1 MNKLKTLSQHFY
13 DEPFP
18 TINFVSSSHVNEWL
32 RALDKRGLAF
42 HFDDDPYDIV
52 NRDGHRTFTDE
63 QAKCI
68 DRCVARFRELLG
80 DSCCPFQYASDMVG
94 GDWSLPV
101 HAEEEGGAA

>member
-1 MNKLKTLSQHFY
+1 VTTANNNISGHFY

-42 HFDDDPYDIV
+42 HFDDDPYHIV
-52 NRDGHRTFTDE
+52 NREGERTFTDE
-63 QAKCI
+63 QAACI
-68 DRCVARFRELLG
+68 TRCVKRFNELIG
-80 DSCCPFQYASDMVG
+80 DDCLFQYASDHVG

-101 HAEEEGGAA
+101 HEEEGGAA